1 VNPDV
6 ALQLVFPVVFFG
18 IIAGVLLHAIIG
30 RYITG
35 EMGAVECTLVAGI
48 YVGMVVSIM
57 SGQIILAGILLV
69 VLIFLLLLPT
79 LQGRRTVRALYDE
92 QMVKFRAAIESDPG
106 NLAARGRLAETL
118 YKTGD
123 LDGAIAEYGEL
134 LKLSPTS
141 LEEARRLTDIMQE
154 NERRRTPPIICP
166 SCGASNPPNRTRC
179 YQCEGYLAISGEIK
193 KWLVRGGMKQICIT
207 WAITVAVITLI
218 VAALTA
224 LPLAARIG
232 VAAFLLVVVLS
243 AQLLYAW
250 RRY

>member
-1 VNPDV
+1 MNPNL

-18 IIAGVLLHAIIG
+18 IIAGVLLQAIIG
-30 RYITG
+30 RYIEG
-35 EMGAVECTLVAGI
+35 AMGAVECTLVAGI
-48 YVGMVVSIM
+48 YVGIVVSIM
-57 SGQIILAGILLV
+57 SGQIILAGVLLV

-79 LQGRRTVRALYDE
+79 LQGRRTTRALYDE
-92 QMVKFRAAIESDPG
+92 QMAKFRAAIESDPG

-123 LDGAIAEYGEL
+123 LDGAIAEYGDL

-166 SCGASNPPNRTRC
+166 SCGASNPPNRTHC
-179 YQCEGYLAISGEIK
+179 YQCEGYLAVSGEIK
-193 KWLVRGGMKQICIT
+193 KWLVRGGMKQICIAS
-207 WAITVAVITLI
+207 AISVAVITLVI
-218 VAALTA
+218 GGLSVLPVVTRILLVA
-224 LPLAARIG
+224 
-232 VAAFLLVVVLS
+232 VFLVVVLL
-243 AQLLYAW
+243 AGLVYAW